1 MYHKV
6 CLTLCV
12 LLQAAAAAYAADRAA
27 LEQQLA
33 KLASEARK
41 QEKAAAAKLAA
52 AQRDREKEKEG
63 HAVELEQLVAEKE
76 VNTMRK
82 RFLQWRITQWRLKQ
96 WRLTRIWRSGH
107 PVFRQHLDYRKLQT
121 ECDMAGFD
129 MHSDLK

>member
-1 MYHKV
+1 M
-6 CLTLCV
+6 

-76 VNTMRK
+76 VNTIRK
-82 RFLQWRITQWRLKQ
+82 RFTHWRLTQWRF
-96 WRLTRIWRSGH
+96 TRIWRSRTSSF
-107 PVFRQHLDYRKLQT
+107 PPASALQATANWMRQ
-121 ECDMAGFD
+121 GGV
-129 MHSDLK
+129 